1 MFLPT
6 LQQIRYCLTSDQL
19 SVTLEVFL
27 CLNKEH
33 RLLVPKA
40 TILTE
45 SKNSKLLSISELLL
59 LGFLLEIRPDYT

>member
-6 LQQIRYCLTSDQL
+6 LQQTRCYLTSDRL
-19 SVTLEVFL
+19 SVRLEIFMIQP
-27 CLNKEH
+27 KH

-45 SKNSKLLSISELLL
+45 NKNSKLLSSPELLL
-59 LGFLLEIRPDYT
+59 LDLLLEISPD